1 MKLYYAPGA
10 CSLAPHIALREAGL
24 AFDLEQVD
32 LGAKKAKGGADYLT
46 INAKGVVP
54 ALRLDDGEV
63 LTEGGAILQYIADT
77 SPARGLAPEAG
88 TRERYRLMEWINYI
102 ATELHKGFAPLFKP
116 NTPDAYKT
124 LVKANLA
131 RQFAYLDGKLAG
143 RSALTDAPF
152 TIADAYLF
160 TILNWS
166 NVLQIDLA
174 PYPNLKAFMA
184 RVAARPKVKEALE
197 AEGLLKAAASAA

>member
-10 CSLAPHIALREAGL
+10 CSLATHIALREAGL

-32 LGAKKAKGGADYLT
+32 LGAKKAKSGADYLT
-46 INAKGVVP
+46 INAKGAVP

-63 LTEGGAILQYIADT
+63 LTEGGAILQYIADK
-77 SPARGLAPEAG
+77 SPGRGLAPEAG

-102 ATELHKGFAPLFKP
+102 ATEVHKGFSPLFKP

-124 LVKANLA
+124 VVKANLA

-143 RSALTDAPF
+143 RTALTDAPF

-197 AEGLLKAAASAA
+197 AEGLLKAAA